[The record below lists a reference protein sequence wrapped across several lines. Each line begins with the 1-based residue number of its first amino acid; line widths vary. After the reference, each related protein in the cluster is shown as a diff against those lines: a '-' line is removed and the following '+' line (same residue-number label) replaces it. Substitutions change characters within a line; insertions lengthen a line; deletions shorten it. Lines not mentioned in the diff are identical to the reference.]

1 MKEEA
6 SLVAWYACCCCW
18 QVLGSCYKPINK
30 SHILKYVNSAVFT
43 LKALDSKCKMC

>member
-6 SLVAWYACCCCW
+6 SLIAWAACCCCW

-43 LKALDSKCKMC
+43 LKASSGKCKMW